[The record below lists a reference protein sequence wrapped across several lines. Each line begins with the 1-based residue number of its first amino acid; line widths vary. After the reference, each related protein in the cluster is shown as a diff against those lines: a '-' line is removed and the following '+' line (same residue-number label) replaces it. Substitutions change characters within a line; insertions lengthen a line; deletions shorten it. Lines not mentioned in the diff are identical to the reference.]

1 MNFCFSYIS
10 SEKWYAVKEVA
21 GLYGWSVDTI
31 RRLVRRGVIEAI
43 ILPQQSDKRTRRY
56 ESMRI
61 AGSEL
66 ERFVKKS
73 KSKK

>member
-1 MNFCFSYIS
+1 MES

-31 RRLVRRGVIEAI
+31 RRLVRKGHIRAI
-43 ILPQQSDKRTRRY
+43 VLPQQSGKRKRQY

-66 ERFVKKS
+66 ERMERLLQVKCPR
-73 KSKK
+73 

>member
-1 MNFCFSYIS
+1 MDS

-31 RRLVRRGVIEAI
+31 RRLVRRGIIEAI
-43 ILPQQSDKRTRRY
+43 VLPQQSGKRKRQY

-66 ERFVKKS
+66 DRLVRKLKK
-73 KSKK
+73 K